1 MSHPLDQWLSYRDRV
16 PLVVTALPG
25 VPTADELHQWHDANL
40 RVLAAVATLDEAY
53 ARADAGGGG
62 DDVEIERLHQKI
74 DLVLDLL
81 ATLVR
86 GLRPHAAEVP
96 ILLSKEGVAWPQSWA
111 DCTVGSWVRVELEL
125 HASAPQHLVWAA
137 EVVAHQD
144 GEVCAKF
151 LTPPDALDAALERYV
166 FRRHRRSVAGARS
179 PAGKP

>member
-1 MSHPLDQWLSYRDRV
+1 MAHPLDQWLSYRDRM
-16 PLVVTALPG
+16 PLVVAELPDA
-25 VPTADELHQWHDANL
+25 PTAGELQTWHDAGL

-53 ARADAGGGG
+53 AHTDAGGS
-62 DDVEIERLHQKI
+62 DDAEIERLNQKI

-81 ATLVR
+81 ATLVHS
-86 GLRPHAAEVP
+86 LRPQTAEIP
-96 ILLSKEGVAWPQSWA
+96 ILLSKEGLAWPQSFA
-111 DCTVGSWVRVELEL
+111 DIAVGCRVRVELEL
-125 HASAPQHLVWAA
+125 HPSAPQRLIWAA

>member
-1 MSHPLDQWLSYRDRV
+1 MPHPLDQWLSYRDRV
-16 PLVVTALPG
+16 PLEVTALSSIPA
-25 VPTADELHQWHDANL
+25 ADELHQWHDADL

-53 ARADAGGGG
+53 ARADAGGSG
-62 DDVEIERLHQKI
+62 DDAEIDRLHQKI

-86 GLRPHAAEVP
+86 GLRSHAAEVP
-96 ILLSKEGVAWPQSWA
+96 VLLSKEGLAWPQSWLDLA
-111 DCTVGSWVRVELEL
+111 VGSWVRVELEL
-125 HASAPQHLVWAA
+125 HPSAPQRLVWAA

-151 LTPPDALDAALERYV
+151 LTPPEALDAALERYV
-166 FRRHRRSVAGARS
+166 FRRHRRSVAEARS

>member
-1 MSHPLDQWLSYRDRV
+1 MAHPLDQWLSYRDRM
-16 PLVVTALPG
+16 PLVVTEMPQLPG
-25 VPTADELHQWHDANL
+25 PDQLQVWHDADL

-53 ARADAGGGG
+53 AHPDTGGSEDA
-62 DDVEIERLHQKI
+62 EIERLNQKI

-81 ATLVR
+81 ATLVHS
-86 GLRPHAAEVP
+86 LRPQTPQIP
-96 ILLSKEGVAWPQSWA
+96 ILLSKEGLAWPQTFA
-111 DCTVGSWVRVELEL
+111 DIAVGRYVTVDLEL
-125 HASAPQHLVWAA
+125 HPSAPQRLIWAA